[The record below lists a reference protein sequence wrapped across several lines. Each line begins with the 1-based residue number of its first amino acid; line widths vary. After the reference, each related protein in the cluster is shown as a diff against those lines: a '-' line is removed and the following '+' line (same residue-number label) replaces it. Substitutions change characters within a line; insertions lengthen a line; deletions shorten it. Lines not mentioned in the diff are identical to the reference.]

1 MTAATATA
9 AAARRPAPGWT
20 FALVSAGGV
29 VMTLDVTVVNVAL
42 TEIARDLDTGL
53 GQVQWTVSG
62 YSLAFGALLLT
73 AGALSDRIGR
83 RAVFTAGTALFTL
96 ASAACGLAPGAASL
110 IAARAAQGVGGAL
123 MFAPALALLAAAY
136 RDEERRRSAIAAFAA
151 IASGAGAL
159 GPVVGGVAVEAA
171 GWRWIFLVNVPI
183 GVLVIAGA
191 LTRMPESKA
200 ATGPSEGAGA
210 GASGAA
216 GRVGTGGDA
225 GSATAPEPGAAA
237 PAPPAPTGHRRID
250 PLGALLAVGALL
262 ALHYPLVAGPE
273 HGWTSARVLVPA
285 ALGVP
290 LAVALVLSQRR
301 GDGLLDLSLLR
312 IPAFAG
318 AAVLGFLARL
328 TGLGTLALTT
338 LWLAGTHSYSP
349 LETGLHL
356 LPLTGSLLITGIFVA
371 RLQRAF
377 PASTL
382 VATGFALMGAGLLAL
397 AGAGAGAPGAVT
409 VTGFVLLGA
418 GSALVFPPLMGIA
431 VAAVPPDRA
440 GMASG
445 LTNAAYP
452 LGTAAGV
459 AVFGAV
465 FASVLTAR
473 LGTSDGLRAAV
484 ETARFDL
491 VPGASRAAAESAFS
505 SAFTLV
511 CLLAAAICA
520 AGALLA
526 ARTLR
531 TRAPAP
537 AEETAGEAA
546 EPVREKTAL

>member
-1 MTAATATA
+1 MTAAV

-42 TEIARDLDTGL
+42 AEIARDLDTGL

-110 IAARAAQGVGGAL
+110 VAARAAQGVGGAL

-151 IASGAGAL
+151 IASAAGAL

-200 ATGPSEGAGA
+200 ADGTAG
-210 GASGAA
+210 SGAD
-216 GRVGTGGDA
+216 GETGSG
-225 GSATAPEPGAAA
+225 TAPEPGAASPA
-237 PAPPAPTGHRRID
+237 PAGRRRID
-250 PLGALLAVGALL
+250 PLGALLAAGALL

-273 HGWTSARVLVPA
+273 HGWTSAGVLVPA

-312 IPAFAG
+312 IRAFAG

-377 PASTL
+377 PASAL
-382 VATGFALMGAGLLAL
+382 VATGFALMGGGLLAL
-397 AGAGAGAPGAVT
+397 AWAGAGAPGAVT
-409 VTGFVLLGA
+409 VTGFVLLGV
-418 GSALVFPPLMGIA
+418 GGALVFPPLMGIA
-431 VAAVPPDRA
+431 VAVVPPDRA

-473 LGTSDGLRAAV
+473 LGTSDGLRAAA

-526 ARTLR
+526 VRTLR
-531 TRAPAP
+531 ASDPALDP
-537 AEETAGEAA
+537 VR
-546 EPVREKTAL
+546 PVREKSAA

>member
-1 MTAATATA
+1 MEERPKATTTTAVAPGTEPAGTA
-9 AAARRPAPGWT
+9 AAAGTTRPAARRPSPRWT
-20 FALVSAGGV
+20 FGLVSAGGV

-42 TEIARDLDTGL
+42 TDVARDLDTGL
-53 GQVQWTVSG
+53 GQVQWTVSA

-73 AGALSDRIGR
+73 AGALSDRVGR
-83 RAVFTAGTALFTL
+83 RAVFIAGTVLFTL
-96 ASAACGLAPGAASL
+96 ASAACGIAPGAASL
-110 IAARAAQGVGGAL
+110 IAARAAQGLGGAL

-136 RDEERRRSAIAAFAA
+136 DDEGRRRSAIAAFAA
-151 IASGAGAL
+151 IASAAGAL
-159 GPVVGGVAVEAA
+159 GPVIGGVFVEAA
-171 GWRWIFLVNVPI
+171 GWRWIFLVNIPI

-191 LTRMPESKA
+191 LARMPES
-200 ATGPSEGAGA
+200 
-210 GASGAA
+210 
-216 GRVGTGGDA
+216 
-225 GSATAPEPGAAA
+225 AA
-237 PAPPAPTGHRRID
+237 PAGTGRRLD

-285 ALGVP
+285 ALGIP

-301 GDGLLDLSLLR
+301 GDGLLDLSLMR
-312 IPAFAG
+312 IRAFAG

-328 TGLGTLALTT
+328 AGLGTLALTT
-338 LWLAGTHSYSP
+338 LWLAGTYAYSP

-356 LPLTGSLLITGIFVA
+356 LPLTGSLLITGVFVA
-371 RLQRAF
+371 RLQSAF
-377 PASTL
+377 PASAL
-382 VATGFALMGAGLLAL
+382 VATGFALKGTGLLAL
-397 AGAGAGAPGAVT
+397 AWAATDAPRAAT
-409 VTGFVLLGA
+409 VTGLVLIGV
-418 GSALVFPPLMGIA
+418 GSALIFPPLMGIA

-465 FASVLTAR
+465 FASVLTTR

-505 SAFTLV
+505 SAFSLV
-511 CLLAAAICA
+511 CLLAAAVCA
-520 AGALLA
+520 TGVVVA

-531 TRAPAP
+531 PPDEAV
-537 AEETAGEAA
+537 AA
-546 EPVREKTAL
+546 EPVREKSTAS